1 VITRLLI
8 IANVIAFAWEMRV
21 AGFGVLTAGL
31 PEHSRVDD
39 FILAP
44 NPVIQFH
51 EYYRMLTA
59 GFLHANGIH
68 IAVNMVSLASLGSF
82 VEHELGSTRYA
93 MVYFFSLLASSLA
106 VVLFAAPYAGTL
118 GASGAIFGV
127 FGALFAIGLK
137 YGPPGMQLIRANLGI
152 LAFNLIFT
160 FAVPY
165 ISKQAHVGGLIAGFL
180 ITLLI
185 FWPRRPVQPVV
196 IDAQTGVPLE
206 SQIEP

>member
-21 AGFGVLTAGL
+21 GGFGVLTNGL
-31 PEHSRVDD
+31 PERSRVDNY
-39 FILAP
+39 ILVPIA
-44 NPVIQFH
+44 VTQFH
-51 EYYRMLTA
+51 EYYRLLTA

-68 IAVNMVSLASLGSF
+68 IGVNMVSLASLGSF
-82 VEHELGSTRYA
+82 VERELRPTRFLI
-93 MVYFFSLLASSLA
+93 VYFFSLLVSSLS
-106 VVLFAAPYAGTL
+106 VVLFSPPYAATL
-118 GASGAIFGV
+118 GASGAIFGI
-127 FGALFAIGLK
+127 FGALFAIGFK
-137 YGPPGMQLIRANLGI
+137 YGRPGMELIKANLGI

-160 FAVPY
+160 FAVSY
-165 ISKQAHVGGLIAGFL
+165 ISKQAHIGGLIAGFL
-180 ITLLI
+180 ITLAI